1 MEPHKIVSREQWI
14 AARKAL
20 LAREKEHTRER
31 DRLSAARRALPWVK
45 VDKSYVFDTPEGK
58 RSLADLFDG
67 RSQLLVYHFMLTPG
81 SDHLCDGCS
90 FISDHIDAAR
100 QHFEHND
107 LSFAA
112 VSRAPLAQ
120 IIPVKKRMGWRFTW
134 VSSFGNDFNFD
145 YHVSFTPE
153 QIARNDIDYNFGTTK
168 YPHEDLPGASAF
180 IKNESAIVSIPYDR
194 IHALATTEE
203 TGMLGGRGVF
213 AGSKLVLST
222 SAGAYELE
230 FRGAD
235 KAHAAHDL
243 ILKRM
248 LG

>member
-45 VDKSYVFDTPEGK
+45 VDKSYVFDAPEGK

-180 IKNESAIVSIPYDR
+180 IKNEAGEVLHTYSCYAR
-194 IHALATTEE
+194 
-203 TGMLGGRGVF
+203 GGEN
-213 AGSKLVLST
+213 LI
-222 SAGAYELE
+222 GAYHFLDLAPKGRNEKSIMDWVRLHDE
-230 FRGAD
+230 YDA
-235 KAHAAHDL
+235 APTAPSCCHA
-243 ILKRM
+243 
-248 LG
+248 

>member
-45 VDKSYVFDTPEGK
+45 VDKSYVFDAPEGK

-180 IKNESAIVSIPYDR
+180 IKNEAGEVLHTYSCYAR
-194 IHALATTEE
+194 
-203 TGMLGGRGVF
+203 GGEN
-213 AGSKLVLST
+213 LI
-222 SAGAYELE
+222 GAYHFLDLAPKGRNEKSIMDWVRLHDE
-230 FRGAD
+230 YDA
-235 KAHAAHDL
+235 AATAPSCCHA
-243 ILKRM
+243 
-248 LG
+248 

>member
-1 MEPHKIVSREQWI
+1 MESHKIVSREEWL

-20 LAREKEHTRER
+20 LVREKKHTRER

-45 VDKSYVFDTPEGK
+45 VEKNYVFDAPEGK

-67 RSQLLVYHFMLTPG
+67 CAQLLVYHFMLTPG
-81 SDHLCDGCS
+81 DDHLCDGCA
-90 FISDHIDAAR
+90 FISDHVDAAR

-120 IIPVKKRMGWRFTW
+120 IMPVKKRMGWHFTW

-153 QIARNDIDYNFGTTK
+153 QVARGDIDYNFGTTK
-168 YPHEDLPGASAF
+168 YPHVDLPGVSVF
-180 IKNESAIVSIPYDR
+180 FKNDAGEVFHTYSCYAR
-194 IHALATTEE
+194 
-203 TGMLGGRGVF
+203 GGEN
-213 AGSKLVLST
+213 LI
-222 SAGAYELE
+222 GAYHFLDLAP
-230 FRGAD
+230 RGRNE
-235 KAHAAHDL
+235 KAIMDWVRLHDEYDAAPTPSCCHA
-243 ILKRM
+243 
-248 LG
+248 